1 MWVNIT
7 VGNKGEYSKIR
18 LILFTIIGVII
29 GIFIIST
36 VGRSNLLYLGIIFV
50 PVAVY
55 LGGVALV
62 YGTLKFIFT
71 CIHKSHEITDKKFEA
86 LRIAMEQKDWDT
98 YNELKRKL

>member
-1 MWVNIT
+1 M
-7 VGNKGEYSKIR
+7 GNKGEYSKIR